1 MVKARLYA
9 GLAVTVCTVLC
20 LAALGWCQQSDGQ
33 QSGGGDAAGG
43 QSGGNFEMSG
53 GGGSGSSGPT
63 DANGGSPGVSLANL
77 GFQPSFTYLFRSRY
91 SLPALGYDIRLTGD
105 FVRATYN
112 GSSEN
117 YQGPL
122 HTSFPQGAALSGKMD
137 VTLLQASADLGL
149 GKHSYGNV
157 HFKVGP
163 RLQWTIYG
171 DQFTAT
177 ATFGGTSADIGGA
190 NSASMYGIGLA
201 GEIDISHFT
210 SSNFVPKIQ
219 FTLSVGGSKSMRY
232 KEWELSMDVLRTNL
246 DEYAYGRHVKA
257 GASVGLMGKY
267 FDETQSSASIP
278 GVASEE
284 NLHFSLIVPCARGF
298 LTF

>member
-63 DANGGSPGVSLANL
+63 DQNGGSPGVSLANL
-77 GFQPSFTYLFRSRY
+77 GFQPSFTYLFRGRY
-91 SLPALGYDIRLTGD
+91 SPSAMGYDVRLTGD
-105 FVRATYN
+105 LVRASYS
-112 GSSEN
+112 GGSEN

-122 HTSFPQGAALSGKMD
+122 HTSFPQGASLTGKMD

-149 GKHSYGNV
+149 GTHSYGGV
-157 HFKVGP
+157 GFKIGP
-163 RLQWTIYG
+163 RLQWTMYS
-171 DQFTAT
+171 DQFKAT
-177 ATFGGTSADIGGA
+177 AEFAGTSVDIGGA
-190 NSASMYGIGLA
+190 NGCSMYGIGLA
-201 GEIDISHFT
+201 GSIDVSHFT
-210 SSNFVPKIQ
+210 SASVIPKVQ
-219 FTLSVGGSKSMRY
+219 FSLAVGGGKSMRY
-232 KEWELSMDVLRTNL
+232 KEWELSVDLVRTSL
-246 DEYAYGRHVKA
+246 DEYAYGRNVKA

-267 FDETQSSASIP
+267 FDETTASGAVA
-278 GVASEE
+278 GVAAEE
-284 NLHFSLIVPCARGF
+284 NLHFSLFVPFGRAF